1 MDKYNNTSA
10 LCCELF
16 IAGARP
22 ACLYVTLTVETYA
35 LCVHDFDREKCIQ
48 YHIRKKN

>member
-10 LCCELF
+10 LCCELVF
-16 IAGARP
+16 ADARP
-22 ACLYVTLTVETYA
+22 VCLYVTLTVETYA